1 MSVTLLVSGYPF
13 VTSLETARRSPFLQS
28 VLDCL
33 YETGAIS
40 PSSVKLDRDYTHFRH
55 VLNWMRGSRFLPA
68 CTDTLLELKEEASFF
83 RLADMSSSIDQKL
96 SFLSIKKERES
107 HLSPRKGKEKRARGE
122 EGKKK
127 DARTLL
133 PSSSEDVV
141 VLDSSSPN
149 A

>member
-1 MSVTLLVSGYPF
+1 MSVTLIVSGYPF

-33 YETGAIS
+33 YDTGTV
-40 PSSVKLDRDYTHFRH
+40 PSSIKLDRDYTHFRH

-68 CTDTLLELKEEASFF
+68 CTDTLIELKEEASFF

-96 SFLSIKKERES
+96 SFLSIKKERA
-107 HLSPRKGKEKRARGE
+107 PKKGKKKRARGE
-122 EGKKK
+122 EEKKR
-127 DARTLL
+127 DGN
-133 PSSSEDVV
+133 PSEEVV
-141 VLDSSSPN
+141 VLDSSSN